1 MSVEIKACKDIEA
14 YVEETRINKLASVP
28 FKLGE
33 YARGFATALRDMD
46 LYDGGVVA
54 SIDKDTNGAF
64 LNNIAYTLCHLA
76 YSDEVSFNRE
86 QVVTTCIHKTLQRIG
101 ITDVSRYA
109 TEGTPKES
117 VFANLVQTIN
127 FCKGEILKYM
137 KELRANA
144 SQAMKTKKS
153 IIIGLME
160 DGETLGTP
168 GGCPFGE
175 GLLKSLGETCNVL
188 SDIAFAIYENMQYER
203 DLASHMEAIK
213 NRVGRYVEWLILKE
227 LEWDK
232 GACVNL
238 LSNMK
243 LTEDKVKEV
252 IRICREDKTPFHL
265 LEEEMTKRTLATT
278 HASYA
283 GYSNPTRG
291 IQVKHRTRFKDL
303 AYNIKLMLCIRIA
316 KVLFSENGGELTFTL
331 ADNVTWQEYTFKDVI
346 YAGYTCM
353 KVWSASDNVF
363 LKIEFADGE
372 CTAYGDKSFGVRLV

>member
-1 MSVEIKACKDIEA
+1 MSVEIKACNDIEA

-33 YARGFATALRDMD
+33 YARGLAMALRDMD
-46 LYDGGVVA
+46 LCDGGVVA

-101 ITDVSRYA
+101 ITDVSRYT
-109 TEGTPKES
+109 TEGTPKS
-117 VFANLVQTIN
+117 STFANLVQTIN
-127 FCKGEILKYM
+127 FCKGEILKSM
-137 KELRANA
+137 QGLRADA
-144 SQAMKTKKS
+144 SQAVNTQKA

-168 GGCPFGE
+168 EGCPFGE
-175 GLLKSLGETCNVL
+175 GLLKSLWETCNVL

-203 DLASHMEAIK
+203 DLASHMESIK
-213 NRVGRYVEWLILKE
+213 DRVGRYIEWLILKE

-232 GACVNL
+232 GACVKL
-238 LSNMK
+238 LSSMK

-265 LEEEMTKRTLATT
+265 LEEEMTKQTLATT

-283 GYSNPTRG
+283 GYSNPSRG

-316 KVLFSENGGELTFTL
+316 KVLFSENGDELTFNLT
-331 ADNVTWQEYTFKDVI
+331 DNVTGQVYTFKDVI

-353 KVWSASDNVF
+353 KVWSASDHVF
-363 LKIEFADGE
+363 LKIGFADGE

>member
-14 YVEETRINKLASVP
+14 YIEETRINKLASVP
-28 FKLGE
+28 FRLGE
-33 YARGFATALRDMD
+33 YARGFASALRDMD
-46 LYDGGVVA
+46 LCDGGVVA
-54 SIDKDTNGAF
+54 SIDKDTKGAF

-76 YSDEVSFNRE
+76 YSDEVAFNRE
-86 QVVTTCIHKTLQRIG
+86 QIVTTCIHKPLHRIG

-117 VFANLVQTIN
+117 VFATLAQTIN
-127 FCKGEILKYM
+127 FCKGEILKSM
-137 KELRANA
+137 QELRANA
-144 SQAMKTKKS
+144 SQAVKAQKA

-168 GGCPFGE
+168 EGCPFGE
-175 GLLKSLGETCNVL
+175 GLLRSLGETCNVL

-203 DLASHMEAIK
+203 DLVSHMEAIK
-213 NRVGRYVEWLILKE
+213 DRVGRYVEWLILKE

-232 GACVNL
+232 GACVKL
-238 LSNMK
+238 FSSMK

-265 LEEEMTKRTLATT
+265 LEEEMTKQTLATT

-283 GYSNPTRG
+283 GYSNPYRG

-316 KVLFSENGGELTFTL
+316 KVLFSENGNELTFNLTDS
-331 ADNVTWQEYTFKDVI
+331 ATWQVYTFKNII
-346 YAGYTCM
+346 YAGYTDM
-353 KVWSASDNVF
+353 KVWSVSDHVF
-363 LKIEFADGE
+363 LKIGFSDGE